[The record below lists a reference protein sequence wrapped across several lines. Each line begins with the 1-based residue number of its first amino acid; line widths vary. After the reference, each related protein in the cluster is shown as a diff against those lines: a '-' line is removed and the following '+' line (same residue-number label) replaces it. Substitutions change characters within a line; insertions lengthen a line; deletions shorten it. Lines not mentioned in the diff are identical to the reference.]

1 MGIPRCEVFY
11 AEKMQAERSQKKMLA
26 MAAVFAASA
35 SYAHAQAAGGYT
47 YIAGY
52 EPRSTVVQHANID
65 QDVRD
70 IISAL
75 PSNNGGALSNC
86 DGNNC
91 KWHADTSDLVSSG
104 LYPTIFDTA
113 CAHTVSPNVVVSTTY
128 ECLSSYGIWKYGKYS
143 LKSDAVRSI
152 GNGFGMGLKNGK
164 SSNNGVADVAS
175 GDNPFIGRM
184 NTYWAGKGL
193 DRQGWGYD
201 IVEAAFKGTSLANGF
216 NFATVGMDFRKQV
229 IQKGLIYLNIFP
241 YVIWEMQDAVNA
253 WDEAVA
259 FYTGSLE
266 GTNEGGNNDL
276 LSCSDGNCELL
287 FQLADYRCKNFGTCT
302 ADSDGNAF
310 SGYSKL
316 NKDIF
321 KLFQR
326 GESEVTAAH
335 AATGAARKAQCDA
348 VSSTME
354 QVGTKM
360 LTMFIQGTLRYLYK
374 TKSTQSSKEAV
385 SFLLLPQSRFLL
397 SMLSTQMLRR
407 CCITAPSTSTS
418 VETLQR

>member
-1 MGIPRCEVFY
+1 
-11 AEKMQAERSQKKMLA
+11 MQAERSQKKMLA

-65 QDVRD
+65 KDVRD

-113 CAHTVSPNVVVSTTY
+113 CAHSGATVSTTDQ
-128 ECLSSYGIWKYGKYS
+128 CLSPYGIWKYGKYS
-143 LKSDAVRSI
+143 LKESSVRSI
-152 GNGFGMGLKNGK
+152 GGWDDGGTIRGFGAQLKAGK
-164 SSNNGVADVAS
+164 STNNGIADVAS

-201 IVEAAFKGTSLANGF
+201 IVEAAFKGTSLANNVF
-216 NFATVGMDFRKQV
+216 NFTTVGMDFRKQV

-241 YVIWEMQDAVNA
+241 YVIWEMQDAVNDCNDGDLTSNDA
-253 WDEAVA
+253 PYEALPS
-259 FYTGSLE
+259 TRGMRP
-266 GTNEGGNNDL
+266 L
-276 LSCSDGNCELL
+276 LSTRVVSRV
-287 FQLADYRCKNFGTCT
+287 QTR
-302 ADSDGNAF
+302 
-310 SGYSKL
+310 
-316 NKDIF
+316 
-321 KLFQR
+321 
-326 GESEVTAAH
+326 EVTMIYFHVPMVTA
-335 AATGAARKAQCDA
+335 
-348 VSSTME
+348 SSC
-354 QVGTKM
+354 
-360 LTMFIQGTLRYLYK
+360 Y
-374 TKSTQSSKEAV
+374 SSQTTVAK
-385 SFLLLPQSRFLL
+385 
-397 SMLSTQMLRR
+397 
-407 CCITAPSTSTS
+407 ITARVLLIQMVMHLVVTPNSTRTSLSSSNEVRARSPPLMLHQAQPDKPSATQFRPLWKKL
-418 VETLQR
+418 VQRC